1 LKWPAQALGVA
12 QRDFV
17 RFGLAHMLTSVP
29 QSSRGGSLM
38 AFVLFL
44 AVVLV
49 LVYRVMTAED
59 RVRFVRAVSR
69 GARRATQVITLQH
82 QELEP
87 FNQMLRARTPVA
99 PVTPTLIAVSIAIFA
114 LMAWGPH
121 PLGDHNTLVGWGAN
135 FAPRTTNG
143 EWWRVVST
151 LFLHTSWLHL
161 LVNVIGLLQL
171 GLVLERLVGPIAFAA
186 VYLASGMLFGVLS
199 LSDSHG
205 VVSLGASSAIVGVQG
220 LTLALLTWGVLR
232 RSAPVVPLVVLKHLA
247 PAAVVFLA
255 YSLATDA
262 VDGAA
267 GFAAVVTGFLCGL
280 AIAGNIDRG
289 RASMPRIAAAT
300 AVTLVIAA
308 AATTPLSGIV
318 DATPEFERLATIEA
332 RMATTFRAAAD
343 EFSKGRITAEAL
355 AEVIERSIIPEM
367 QAARARIE
375 TLDNVL
381 PEQQARLNASKEYL
395 RLRNESWRVRSEA
408 FRQSSMSML
417 READT
422 IERASLDI
430 LRRIAPTGQG

>member
-1 LKWPAQALGVA
+1 
-12 QRDFV
+12 
-17 RFGLAHMLTSVP
+17 M
-29 QSSRGGSLM
+29 
-38 AFVLFL
+38 
-44 AVVLV
+44 
-49 LVYRVMTAED
+49 
-59 RVRFVRAVSR
+59 
-69 GARRATQVITLQH
+69 
-82 QELEP
+82 
-87 FNQMLRARTPVA
+87 
-99 PVTPTLIAVSIAIFA
+99 
-114 LMAWGPH
+114 
-121 PLGDHNTLVGWGAN
+121 
-135 FAPRTTNG
+135 
-143 EWWRVVST
+143 
-151 LFLHTSWLHL
+151 
-161 LVNVIGLLQL
+161 
-171 GLVLERLVGPIAFAA
+171 
-186 VYLASGMLFGVLS
+186 
-199 LSDSHG
+199 
-205 VVSLGASSAIVGVQG
+205 
-220 LTLALLTWGVLR
+220 
-232 RSAPVVPLVVLKHLA
+232 LKHLA

-308 AATTPLSGIV
+308 AATTPLRGIV

-343 EFSKGRITAEAL
+343 EFGKGRITAEAL

-381 PEQQARLNASKEYL
+381 PEQQARVNACKEDP

-408 FRQSSMSML
+408 FRQSRMSML

-430 LRRIAPTGQG
+430 LRRITPTDQG